1 MRSWK
6 DEWEQKGKNRDYNKT
21 VTIIPDGYLLLVF
34 KIPTRVYNLL
44 SCIHSKP
51 FTVNNLKE
59 LFFICCSWTN

>member
-1 MRSWK
+1 MNESKKERIVI
-6 DEWEQKGKNRDYNKT
+6 NKT

-51 FTVNNLKE
+51 LTVNHLKE
-59 LFFICCSWTN
+59 LFFICCS